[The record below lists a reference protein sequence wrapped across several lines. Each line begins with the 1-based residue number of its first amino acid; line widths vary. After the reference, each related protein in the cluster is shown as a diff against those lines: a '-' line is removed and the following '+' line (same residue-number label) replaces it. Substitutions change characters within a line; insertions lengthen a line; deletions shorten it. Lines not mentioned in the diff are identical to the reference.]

1 MSAVYSLTHDQL
13 DESLTMIEQ
22 TRGDIESL
30 VDQIKRVAG
39 VAEQINAIARQTN
52 LLALNA
58 TIEAARAGD
67 AGRGFAVVAG
77 EVKELAGQTSEATE
91 EIAEILSTLSHHT
104 DKLSNQSTQL
114 ADAFNAVSQSEAS
127 EPEHSYDEQ
136 SYAPEPA
143 PIEQTPPAP
152 AEEAPPAPAEPV
164 SDEAPTLPGVS
175 QEQKALVQETFAMVE
190 PIADQAAELFY
201 GRLFETAPELRA
213 LFKDDIAEQQRKLMA
228 VLKIAVAGLDDPDRL
243 VPIVQALGERHK
255 GYGVEDSHYPIV
267 AGALLWTLEQGLGDA
282 YTPEVADAWAAVY
295 GLLSSVMIEAAA
307 NAAPVEETP
316 PAPAEEVLPAPVEET
331 PPAPVEAVS
340 DEAPTLPGVSQEQKA
355 IVQETFAMIEPIADQ
370 AAELFY
376 NRLFEVAP
384 NFRQRFPDN
393 MAEQQR
399 KLMATLKI
407 AVAGLDDPDRLIPIV
422 QELGKR
428 HKGYGVEDGDY
439 ATVAGALLWTLEQG
453 LGDAYT
459 PDVVDAWA
467 AVYGLLSTVMIE
479 AAASPDA

>member
-1 MSAVYSLTHDQL
+1 MSAVYSLTQDQL

-91 EIAEILSTLSHHT
+91 EIAEILSTLNLHT

-114 ADAFNAVSQSEAS
+114 ADAFNAVSQSETS
-127 EPEHSYDEQ
+127 EPEHSYAQQ

-143 PIEQTPPAP
+143 PIEHTPPAP
-152 AEEAPPAPAEPV
+152 VEEAPPAPVEAV
-164 SDEAPTLPGVS
+164 SDEAPMLPGVS

-201 GRLFETAPELRA
+201 GRLFE
-213 LFKDDIAEQQRKLMA
+213 
-228 VLKIAVAGLDDPDRL
+228 
-243 VPIVQALGERHK
+243 
-255 GYGVEDSHYPIV
+255 
-267 AGALLWTLEQGLGDA
+267 
-282 YTPEVADAWAAVY
+282 
-295 GLLSSVMIEAAA
+295 
-307 NAAPVEETP
+307 
-316 PAPAEEVLPAPVEET
+316 
-331 PPAPVEAVS
+331 
-340 DEAPTLPGVSQEQKA
+340 
-355 IVQETFAMIEPIADQ
+355 
-370 AAELFY
+370 
-376 NRLFEVAP
+376 VAP

-393 MAEQQR
+393 MAGQQR

-428 HKGYGVEDGDY
+428 HKGYGVEAGDY
-439 ATVAGALLWTLEQG
+439 STAAGALLWTLEQG

-459 PDVVDAWA
+459 PAVVDAWA
-467 AVYGLLSTVMIE
+467 AVYGLLSSVMIE
-479 AAASPDA
+479 AAASPNA